1 MPFPWTD
8 EQCADLR
15 LWWLQEGLSAMQI
28 SKKLTAKYKD
38 DVSRNAVIGKAT
50 RLGIAGENRI
60 TQPASAAYRAGGRMN
75 AKQRAEDKPVRASR
89 TVKLVPGAPKPV
101 SPTPAASNSKIA
113 TDPIPL
119 PPPELVVVGQAVVMS
134 DIVRGEDG
142 MLVERGLR
150 SACCKYPVGPE
161 PAIGEAHLQLFCA
174 APTGDAA
181 QSYCERHQAI
191 AFKPSSAAD
200 KAKRLKGALNAAHR
214 DMLTR
219 NIRRNSSST
228 RAVF

>member
-1 MPFPWTD
+1 MSYWPD
-8 EQCADLR
+8 DRKDMVRR
-15 LWWLQEGLSAMQI
+15 LWADGNSATVI
-28 SKKLTAKYKD
+28 SKM
-38 DVSRNAVIGKAT
+38 VGGISRNAVLGFLHRDGKLGT
-50 RLGIAGENRI
+50 RP
-60 TQPASAAYRAGGRMN
+60 TASAPKAGASVRMSIP
-75 AKQRAEDKPVRASR
+75 R
-89 TVKLVPGAPKPV
+89 APKAVAPKLAAAK
-101 SPTPAASNSKIA
+101 PAPRAVVQPFNPPLSANAGKSAS
-113 TDPIPL
+113 DPIPM

-134 DIVRGEDG
+134 DIVRGDDG
-142 MLVERGLR
+142 FLVERGLR
-150 SACCKYPVGPE
+150 ASCCKYPVGPE

-181 QSYCERHQAI
+181 KSYCDRHQAI

-219 NIRRNSSST
+219 NMRRNSSST